1 MNDKTFKQLIQ
12 QDFVGLP
19 DPATEQKLQQAFML
33 KSASCKTRQNSFSGF
48 FNWLF
53 APKQIFVKMAFA
65 VIIAAFFFIRPGL
78 NTSQHLPVV
87 IDSTGM
93 DQSRAQDSAFLQIP
107 NNVNNDSVF

>member
-19 DPATEQKLQQAFML
+19 APATEQRLQQAFML

-53 APKQIFVKMAFA
+53 APKQVIAKMAFA
-65 VIIAAFFFIRPGL
+65 VIIAAFFIKPGL
-78 NTSQHLPVV
+78 NPSRHLPVV
-87 IDSTGM
+87 SDSARI
-93 DQSRAQDSAFLQIP
+93 DQSRVRDSAFLQVP
-107 NNVNNDSVF
+107 NNANNDSVF